1 MRSWISHSD
10 WFPHSRPQPTTCLV
24 GSAVACLA
32 AGSGAAGSYLLGG
45 YACASG
51 FALVASI
58 YFGVGLLHLHDCI
71 ATPARRTQRHATTG
85 NPAGGQHDAPRAL
98 RELSRHGLLP
108 DDRQETGRSA
118 A

>member
-1 MRSWISHSD
+1 MRSWTSHSD
-10 WFPHSRPQPTTCLV
+10 WFPHSRPQPATCLV
-24 GSAVACLA
+24 GSAVACLV
-32 AGSGAAGSYLLGG
+32 AGAGAAGSYLLGG

-71 ATPARRTQRHATTG
+71 VAPARRTQHAT
-85 NPAGGQHDAPRAL
+85 AGHPDGARHNDTRAL